1 MILDQTTV
9 DRFAENLRSRGKQ
22 PATVES
28 YCRDAQGFLEYLQ
41 RCRLS
46 PTQIEP
52 VTLIAYQEYLR
63 GDLTERDNSIRRTV
77 IGIRQFFRFLHESRL
92 LQGSPFDS
100 VPIPQRDD
108 RIPKSLLAEAIDR
121 ILTQAQR
128 GAPPCKGAR
137 DAALVA
143 LLAFEGI
150 KANELIALRWRDL
163 LSETDTS
170 SLHIGG
176 SRARSIRLGTKSHEL
191 LLNYRKHYQLID
203 HPVIK
208 SSPDKH
214 MFLAFKG
221 RDASFPLPSITRH
234 GLKFVLYELGEKVG
248 IDSLNTEQL
257 RHFAVTHLLAE
268 GKAPDEIM
276 THLGLRRLGN
286 IAKHLA
292 AAPLASLA
300 SDAANSDTSNPG
312 QI

>member
-1 MILDQTTV
+1 MILDHSTV

-28 YCRDAQGFLEYLQ
+28 YCRDAEGFLEYIK

-46 PTQIEP
+46 LTQIEP
-52 VTLIAYQEYLR
+52 ATLIAYQDYLR
-63 GDLTERDNSIRRTV
+63 EDLTERDNSIRRTV

-92 LQGSPFDS
+92 LHGSPFDS
-100 VPIPQRDD
+100 VPIPQRDE
-108 RIPKSLLAEAIDR
+108 RIPKSLLTDAVDR
-121 ILTQAQR
+121 ILAQAQR
-128 GAPPCKGAR
+128 GSPPCKGAR

-163 LSETDTS
+163 LTETDSS

-176 SRARSIRLGTKSHEL
+176 SRARAIRIGTKSHEL
-191 LLNYRKHYQLID
+191 LANYRRHYGLID

-208 SSPDKH
+208 NSLEKH

-221 RDASFPLPSITRH
+221 RDASFPLPSISRH

-248 IDSLNTEQL
+248 IASLNTEQL

-276 THLGLRRLGN
+276 NHLGLRRLGN

-292 AAPLASLA
+292 VGPMASRLGDA
-300 SDAANSDTSNPG
+300 TSDASTSGPL
-312 QI
+312 